1 MTVKVQFLLLPPE
14 GRRSLLRRRLNQN
27 RPGSN
32 KDNVRWVGFSRP
44 GPGEA
49 ILYKQKGVR
58 VLPKEA
64 WDPYSEERVQHAW
77 CVGFLGLLPGGDMIE
92 NVTCSFLSATGN
104 TEKMSRVAF
113 GADALARSVQSASA
127 HHRHRPSR
135 RLRPGIS
142 RGQFRDS
149 ILHKRKMSLAAVSC
163 SPPGMPEGLSP
174 GDSYDR
180 LSFLSFLISRLHLAA
195 LAFCSGTPG

>member
-49 ILYKQKGVR
+49 ILYKQKDVR

-92 NVTCSFLSATGN
+92 NATCSFLSATGN
-104 TEKMSRVAF
+104 TRKCHVWLLELMLWPAVFRARQRTIDTDLQ
-113 GADALARSVQSASA
+113 DACAREFPGVSFVILFYTKGKCLWQLCLAHLPAC
-127 HHRHRPSR
+127 
-135 RLRPGIS
+135 LRG
-142 RGQFRDS
+142 
-149 ILHKRKMSLAAVSC
+149 
-163 SPPGMPEGLSP
+163 
-174 GDSYDR
+174 
-180 LSFLSFLISRLHLAA
+180 
-195 LAFCSGTPG
+195 